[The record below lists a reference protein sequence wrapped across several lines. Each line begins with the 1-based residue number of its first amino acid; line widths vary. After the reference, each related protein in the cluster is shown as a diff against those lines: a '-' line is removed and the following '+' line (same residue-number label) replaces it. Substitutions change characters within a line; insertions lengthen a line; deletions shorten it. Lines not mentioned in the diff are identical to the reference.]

1 MRVPTW
7 LLVVLVATGSFGLG
21 MGVWALTAGSSDEAP
36 PGVAP
41 SPAPA
46 TASPSRAASTPTP
59 TPSPPLVAPPTPAVT
74 SPPAPAFALS
84 VNAFGPVK
92 LPAAADAALA
102 AAKPRIGSPSSDEKR
117 PGCELAGPNR
127 VYRSVEWGDLRL
139 AGDYEGSSP
148 PMFSSW
154 SVDGTNLPAG
164 VTLPYGVAVGTS
176 YASLKGAVT
185 GYVVNDDHMFNE
197 GLIITKGA
205 LWWFLDKEN
214 TVVTQI
220 VANPLLCE

>member
-36 PGVAP
+36 SGVAP
-41 SPAPA
+41 S
-46 TASPSRAASTPTP
+46 
-59 TPSPPLVAPPTPAVT
+59 PAVT